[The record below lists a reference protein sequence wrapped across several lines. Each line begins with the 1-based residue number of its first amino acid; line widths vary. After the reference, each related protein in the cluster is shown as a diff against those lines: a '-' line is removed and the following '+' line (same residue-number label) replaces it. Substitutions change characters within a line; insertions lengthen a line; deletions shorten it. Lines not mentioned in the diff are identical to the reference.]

1 MADNDGSFALLIEL
15 AKENSSEKRRELLRQ
30 VTDAFLASPTNP
42 SERESELF
50 DEIVGAVAADLE
62 TQVRAELARKVA
74 TSRMS
79 IRRTARRLA
88 FDVIEVARPV
98 IEGSVALTQ
107 GDLLDVI
114 QKTSQ
119 DHMMAVTQRADIGE
133 KVSSALVANGE
144 TYVVASL
151 LKNQTAKISRETYER
166 VVDRAQNEMDLHAPL
181 VHRKQVPLDL
191 LNAVYMKVSG
201 DLRREIMTKFQ
212 GASTEELDAALE
224 ATREQLATAYGALPR
239 DYALA
244 KEFVDELAARGAL
257 QPSSLE
263 VMLRDNKK
271 TSFLIGFSR
280 VVGIDFELTSRLIE
294 EKDLDAIAML
304 CRASGFESTQFISLC
319 MLIIGGG
326 GGVQKAQRY
335 GQLYERVPVA
345 TAQRALRF
353 WKIRAQ
359 AMREE
364 ARAA

>member
-1 MADNDGSFALLIEL
+1 MAENSGSFALLIEL
-15 AKENSSEKRRELLRQ
+15 AKENSSEKRRELLRL
-30 VTDAFLASPTNP
+30 VTDTFLASPNNP
-42 SERESELF
+42 SDGEAELF

-74 TSRMS
+74 TSRLS

-88 FDVIEVARPV
+88 FDTIEVAGPV

-107 GDLLDVI
+107 SDLVEVI

-119 DHMMAVTQRADIGE
+119 DHMLAVTQRTDIGE
-133 KVSSALVANGE
+133 KVSSALVAKGE
-144 TYVVASL
+144 THVVASL
-151 LKNQTAKISRETYER
+151 LKNETAKISRESYER
-166 VVDRAQNEMDLHAPL
+166 VADRAQNEIELQDPL

-224 ATREQLATAYGALPR
+224 ATREHLASAYGALPR

-244 KEFVDELAARGAL
+244 KEYVDGVEARGLL

-263 VMLRDNKK
+263 MMLRDNKT

-280 VVGIDFELTSRLIE
+280 VVDIDFELASRLME

-304 CRASGFESTQFISLC
+304 CRASCFESTQFIALC

-326 GGVQKAQRY
+326 GGVAKAQRY

-345 TAQRALRF
+345 TARRALRF

-359 AMREE
+359 AMRDK
-364 ARAA
+364 AQAA